1 MPTQGPSASIPLAIE
16 SLVVQYGDR
25 RAVDRLSL
33 TVGPGEIYGLL
44 GSNGAGKSSTLK
56 SVVGLL
62 TPAHGRV
69 TIFGI
74 DPQVDG
80 VPAKQRVGY
89 VSESPL
95 LYDALTPREFLEFV
109 ANVRRLGAPE
119 ATARAAT
126 FAAALQVEAEFD
138 RPLGT
143 LSN

>member
-74 DPQVDG
+74 VPQVDG

-109 ANVRRLGAPE
+109 ASVRA
-119 ATARAAT
+119 
-126 FAAALQVEAEFD
+126 
-138 RPLGT
+138 
-143 LSN
+143 